1 METGAEEI
9 MEAGAEEG
17 TEAGADEGAAL
28 GALEGAV
35 MVAALAKPARRTID
49 AILNCIVCEC
59 LSSSV
64 ESLREA
70 LLERWSADRVGSG
83 CLDASFSIAKG
94 PFYRHF
100 VVQGRHVVHWC
111 PQCACN
117 IEW

>member
-9 MEAGAEEG
+9 MEAGAEAG

-49 AILNCIVCEC
+49 AILNCIVCES
-59 LSSSV
+59 LSSV
-64 ESLREA
+64 ESLTEA
-70 LLERWSADRVGSG
+70 LLERWSADRVGSF
-83 CLDASFSIAKG
+83 CLDGSFSIAKA
-94 PFYRHF
+94 PFYRPL
-100 VVQGRHVVHWC
+100 VAQGRHVVHRC

-117 IEW
+117 IGW